1 MVFKLNKIGSI
12 VTALGMESIVRLY
25 YLLSDVKNTLI
36 NCVPTVLKDP
46 LGQDNIRRQGT
57 GDPNIPTSSANCEYK
72 NKNKKS
78 IVVSF
83 FVTLCLEFEHA
94 YFTM

>member
-1 MVFKLNKIGSI
+1 MKWFWIYCYCVRNGINLKLY
-12 VTALGMESIVRLY
+12 VY